1 MDFKQAEERFK
12 DLKSKFEAG
21 SLSENDFKS
30 QLEELMVQDEQ
41 GNWWM
46 IGYETEQWY
55 RYDGKVWV
63 QTDPQVSLFQKPNIT
78 RLKTNTSVPEMK
90 LEEQRSLWK
99 FGKKESIQS
108 AIGVVIFILL
118 YYLFRGVFV
127 LRNLPLVVPL
137 FFGLTFG
144 PIVGAIVGAGSY
156 IFSFPFLTGYPFSEF
171 FQYNFS
177 SIYLF
182 LYMAR
187 GLIMGMAK
195 VPIDKFRS
203 RSGIFRAELFVIIS
217 LLTFSIFSRNL
228 SSLFDSGYLI
238 EYLLPTMLINL
249 VLIPISMVVYSF
261 ILARI
266 KSRNKES

>member
-1 MDFKQAEERFK
+1 MDFNQAEERFK
-12 DLKSKFEAG
+12 HLKAKFEAG
-21 SLSENDFKS
+21 ALSENEFKT
-30 QLEELMVQDEQ
+30 QLEELMVQDEG

-55 RYDGKVWV
+55 RYDGKAWV
-63 QTDPQVSLFQKPNIT
+63 RSDPPDSKLQKPKIT
-78 RLKTNTSVPEMK
+78 QPKVVTNLPEMK
-90 LEEQRSLWK
+90 PEEQRNLWK

-118 YYLFRGVFV
+118 YYLFRGVYE
-127 LRNLPLVVPL
+127 LRYLPLVVPL

-156 IFSFPFLTGYPFSEF
+156 IFNFPFLTGYPISEF

-177 SIYLF
+177 SISLF

-217 LLTFSIFSRNL
+217 LLTFSILSRNL
-228 SSLFDSGYLI
+228 SSLFQMDYLI
-238 EYLLPTMLINL
+238 EYLLPTMVINL
-249 VLIPISMVVYSF
+249 VLIPISMVIYSL
-261 ILARI
+261 ILTRI
-266 KSRNKES
+266 KSRKK